1 MFGALAN
8 SIQRRFAGPAQ
19 MCTPGSK
26 ACQECHGEPETFA
39 LCNVPCGNSC
49 IISHISELEL
59 SPTTQRRLA
68 ELGLRAGMKVTVTQK
83 INAGG
88 RVLKIGTT
96 RYAVD
101 GATAAELL
109 VTAA

>member
-8 SIQRRFAGPAQ
+8 SIQRRLTDPAPT
-19 MCTPGSK
+19 CAPGSK
-26 ACQECHGEPETFA
+26 TCQECHGEPETFA

-49 IISHISELEL
+49 KISRISEINL

-83 INAGG
+83 ISSGG

-96 RYAVD
+96 RYAID
-101 GATAAELL
+101 GNTASELL